1 MPPNINLNSLPPQ
14 ALKRIESSKNSNVS
28 SSLLGIGSHLS
39 IESSGFT
46 PVGEVMGCIVQSI
59 GFMGYAGC
67 GWYGY
72 GAPPPR
78 TIICRPDQGGQWQ
91 ALGPYLYAVNN
102 GYNTAIG
109 RMLTEAHALGADGVV
124 GVTIK
129 ETRFED
135 GYREYM
141 ALGTAVRSSGSI
153 HLQFPFT
160 TLLTGNEVTKLTQS
174 GWMPKAIIVVISLGI
189 RHNDYYT
196 RMATRSFGA
205 NAEVPGHTDLLNSI
219 RNEVRNQISSQV
231 NHIGADGA
239 ILSDQ
244 IRTEIHHLEAGEGH
258 QDMLGMAHLMGSAI
272 VKFDTHKDLKIGNS
286 TPTVLSLKSL
296 GRKTLK

>member
-1 MPPNINLNSLPPQ
+1 
-14 ALKRIESSKNSNVS
+14 
-28 SSLLGIGSHLS
+28 
-39 IESSGFT
+39 
-46 PVGEVMGCIVQSI
+46 MGCIVQNI
-59 GFMGYAGC
+59 GYVGYAGC

-72 GAPPPR
+72 GAPPAH
-78 TIICRPDQGGQWQ
+78 TVLCRPDQSGWQ
-91 ALGPYLYAVNN
+91 ALGPYLHALNS

-109 RMLTEAHALGADGVV
+109 RMLTEAHGLGADGVV

-141 ALGTAVRSSGSI
+141 ALGTAVRSSGNV

-160 TLLTGNEVTKLTQS
+160 TLLTGNEVAKLIQS

-196 RMATRSFGA
+196 RMASRSFGT
-205 NAEVPGHTDLLNSI
+205 NIEIPGHTDLLNS
-219 RNEVRNQISSQV
+219 VRNDAREQIAFQV
-231 NHIGADGA
+231 NGIGADGA

-258 QDMLGMAHLMGSAI
+258 QDLLGMARLMGNSI

-286 TPTVLSLKSL
+286 TPTILTLKALS
-296 GRKTLK
+296 RKTN